1 MDIWVQKYGGTSLAT
16 TRHIQFVA
24 EKIANARRKNPH
36 ILVVASAMGHSTD
49 ELVQKAKEVLSFRL
63 PPQRAS
69 RLYSLR
75 EMDMLLSSGE
85 QVSVSLL
92 CLALHSRGIPAV
104 SFTGAQAGLYTD
116 AVYGRARVVS
126 IRAGRILQ
134 ALSRRQVVVVAGF
147 QGITRQGDITT
158 LGRGGSDTTAVALAV
173 TLGAERCEIYTD
185 VDGVYTADPR
195 VVPEARCLSSIFY
208 DEMLEMAN
216 LGAQVLHPR
225 SVELAKTHNVRLV
238 VKSTFKGRKGTDVC
252 KEKTMEKEN
261 PVRGVTCDQNVA
273 KISLVS
279 VPDRPGIAS
288 KIFGAL
294 AKANINVDMIIQNV
308 TRGAVNDIS
317 FTVSRQDLDT
327 AVDICKK
334 VGEILRVEKVLFDKK
349 TAKVSI
355 VGVGMISRP
364 GVAARMFSALAKQHI
379 NIDMISTSEI
389 RISCLI
395 HVSQASRAV
404 RSLHHAF
411 GLSKKK
417 REA

>member
-36 ILVVASAMGHSTD
+36 ILVVASAMGHTTD
-49 ELVQKAKEVLSFRL
+49 ELLQKAQDVTS
-63 PPQRAS
+63 S
-69 RLYSLR
+69 RLSSQR

-92 CLALHSRGIPAV
+92 CLALHSRGIPAI

-147 QGITRQGDITT
+147 QGITRRGDITT
-158 LGRGGSDTTAVALAV
+158 LGRGGSDTTAVALAA
-173 TLGAERCEIYTD
+173 TLRAKRCEIYTD
-185 VDGVYTADPR
+185 VDGIYTADPR
-195 VVPEARCLSSIFY
+195 VVSEARCLSRIFY

-252 KEKTMEKEN
+252 KEKTMEKGN

-317 FTVSRQDLDT
+317 FTVSKQDLD
-327 AVDICKK
+327 AGVEICKK
-334 VGEILRVEKVLFDKK
+334 VGTILKVEKVLFDKK

-395 HVSQASRAV
+395 HASRATRAV